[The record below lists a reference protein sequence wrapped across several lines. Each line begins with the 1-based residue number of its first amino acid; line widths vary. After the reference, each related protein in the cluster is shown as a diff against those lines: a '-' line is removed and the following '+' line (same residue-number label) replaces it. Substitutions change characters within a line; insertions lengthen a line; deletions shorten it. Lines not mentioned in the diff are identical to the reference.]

1 MIQKYKTLAARS
13 YASVVTLSQRVA
25 AAQVAPTEKQARTAL
40 FVFGLTVLMIGLSS
54 DALARTT
61 NYNDER
67 ISNALDTLMTYLEG
81 SFGALIMAA
90 CGIGAIMSAAFGQ
103 YKAAMSLLVI
113 AVGAFIIRSLM
124 TTFFNVDSV
133 VFTD

>member
-1 MIQKYKTLAARS
+1 MIQKCKDLAVKS
-13 YASVVTLSQRVA
+13 YGSVVTLSQKIA
-25 AAQVAPTEKQARTAL
+25 AAQVAPSERQARTAL

-67 ISNALDTLMTYLEG
+67 ITNALDTIMTYLEG

-103 YKAAMSLLVI
+103 YKAALSLMVV

-124 TTFFNVDSV
+124 TTFFNVDNVQWS
-133 VFTD
+133 D